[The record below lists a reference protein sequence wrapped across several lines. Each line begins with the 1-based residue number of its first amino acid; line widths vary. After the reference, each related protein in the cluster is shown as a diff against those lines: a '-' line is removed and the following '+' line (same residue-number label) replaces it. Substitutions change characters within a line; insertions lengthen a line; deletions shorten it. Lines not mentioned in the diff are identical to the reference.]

1 MTMQSSFD
9 GQVTET
15 LRWHAPGPALLSRID
30 LSGLVES
37 GLVTSVEMQADGGLV
52 MVCPQGLPG
61 ELMGLVEPLMEP
73 LVLTRPEDRMTR
85 LERDLAALT
94 AEVAAR
100 DKLGDRMDAVEFGL
114 AEKLQSVIAEEVMN
128 LFEDG
133 PRPEF
138 TSIRD
143 PLPGLVARME
153 AAIEGLAQPYGLAP
167 LTQSIVALTERV
179 AALER
184 PDLRG
189 MTALHARIEAMG
201 AGLRQEVAT
210 LAAETAQAFDALSG
224 RIEAPAGQDAQ
235 IEAMGALLS
244 QDINAL
250 AGEIGDAL
258 GALGQRLAALEA
270 LPAGA
275 LDEQRRSLA
284 GFGRALGATLQRVEA
299 ASEGITAAMNRAEDP
314 LTDAVLILANR
325 LAEKQSP
332 QPDLTA
338 FRNAEAEFFRDL
350 RCLLADEVQARAS

>member
-189 MTALHARIEAMG
+189 MTALHA
-201 AGLRQEVAT
+201 
-210 LAAETAQAFDALSG
+210 
-224 RIEAPAGQDAQ
+224 Q